1 MSILSAI
8 ALSRRPSAAFAAL
21 GLFWGCFAAYV
32 PVIKA
37 GLGVDDGA
45 FGLLLLGSAIGL
57 VSAMWIAPA
66 VDRRLGARAMQVLAV
81 AFALAWLGPGF
92 APGPGLFFASLLAV
106 GLCSGLLDVTM
117 NARVSELEAHH
128 GRSLMNAA
136 HGMFSV
142 GYTVGA
148 VVAGI
153 LREAG
158 AAPALALALVAA
170 AVVLGLVPTMRQEP
184 LRAPV
189 PSSGRGRYPLVP
201 ILLCGG
207 VVLSAFMSEAATEAW
222 SALHIERT
230 LGGRAAEGAL
240 GVAMLGVTM
249 SIGRFSG
256 QALADRLRE
265 VTVIVA
271 AGCLASLGALVA
283 AWAPTPLV
291 AYAGFGMF
299 GLGVSVIGPMG
310 LALVG
315 KMVAPHFRTEAISRA
330 AVMGFSGFFFA
341 PILMGLVSQGFGPE
355 QGLRAAFTLVAVL
368 VAGSVPLALVLARR
382 PRPGLSL
389 PA

>member
-1 MSILSAI
+1 MSVLNAI
-8 ALSRRPSAAFAAL
+8 RLSRRPSAAFASL
-21 GLFWGCFAAYV
+21 GLFWGCWAAYV

-37 GLGVDDGA
+37 GLGVEDGT

-57 VSAMWIAPA
+57 VSAMWIAPWT
-66 VDRRLGARAMQVLAV
+66 DRKLGVLAMPV
-81 AFALAWLGPGF
+81 LASAFALAWLLPGVIVVP
-92 APGPGLFFASLLAV
+92 AFFFLALVVV

-117 NARVSELEAHH
+117 NSRVSELEART

-148 VVAGI
+148 VYAGVM
-153 LREAG
+153 REAG
-158 AAPALALALVAA
+158 ASPFLALVGVGAF
-170 AVVLGLVPTMRQEP
+170 VILVLVPRMRQEP
-184 LRAPV
+184 HVV
-189 PSSGRGRYPLVP
+189 PHPEAGRGEYPLWP

-207 VVLSAFMSEAATEAW
+207 VVLSAFMTEAATEAW

-240 GVAMLGVTM
+240 GPAMLGLTM
-249 SIGRFSG
+249 SFGRFGG
-256 QALADRLRE
+256 QVVAERLRE
-265 VTVIVA
+265 VQVVVIAGTVA
-271 AGCLASLGALVA
+271 ALGAVTA
-283 AWAPTPLV
+283 AWAPSPLV
-291 AYAGFGMF
+291 AYLGFGMF

-341 PILMGLVSQGFGPE
+341 PVLMGLVSQGFG
-355 QGLRAAFTLVAVL
+355 LRWAFTLVAVL
-368 VAGSVPLALVLARR
+368 VAASIPLALVLARR
-382 PRPGLSL
+382 PVTQ